1 MTSVKGGCGKWRC
14 EFEFNLLRRFKFILQ
29 AKGTLLASLEID
41 LRTSLGRGS
50 GTLLVAGIRYLGG
63 NAGSTVTH

>member
-1 MTSVKGGCGKWRC
+1 MTSVKGTVGNGDV
-14 EFEFNLLRRFKFILQ
+14 NLNLICYVDLNFFLQ